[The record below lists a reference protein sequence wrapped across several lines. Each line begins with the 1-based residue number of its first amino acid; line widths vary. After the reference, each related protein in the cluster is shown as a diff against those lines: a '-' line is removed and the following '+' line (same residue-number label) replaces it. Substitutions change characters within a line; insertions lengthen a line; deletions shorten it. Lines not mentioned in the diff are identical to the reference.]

1 MKKLKVVQ
9 IGTAH
14 DHAADTYE
22 TLRALRGDYELLGVC
37 EPDGAQ
43 RAKAAAGGRYP
54 DAVWMSLSDVLALD
68 GLDAVVVESEEEK
81 LVGYA
86 QLFVDRGLPIHMDKP
101 CGEDYPA
108 FRRLIET
115 VKGRNIPFHVG
126 YMYRYNAAVKRCRE
140 LKESGRLGDI
150 FCVEAQMS
158 VLHNA
163 EKRAWLSK
171 FKGGMMF
178 FLGCHLVDLVYMMCG
193 EPEEVIPY
201 NTSTGNGGVESEDY
215 AFALFRYKNGVSFVK
230 ACASEV
236 NGFDRRQ
243 LVVTGTKGTVHIQP
257 LELRTGGA
265 DFEQTSPAHITFYED
280 GIRHPFGKA
289 GSDVQFPPF
298 GRYLEMMRDFAGIV
312 RGEHENRYSYDYE
325 LAVQRLVLQACG
337 NWKGNRK

>member
-1 MKKLKVVQ
+1 MKRLKVVQ

-22 TLRALRGDYELLGVC
+22 TMRMLGGDYEVAGVC
-37 EPDGAQ
+37 EPDAAN
-43 RAKAAAGGRYP
+43 RAKAEAGGRYQG
-54 DAVWMSLSDVLALD
+54 AKWMTLEDVLAAD
-68 GLDAVVVESEEEK
+68 DLDAAVIESEEEK

-86 QLFVDRGLPIHMDKP
+86 QLFADRGLPIHLDKP
-101 CGEDYPA
+101 CGTDYPA
-108 FRRLIET
+108 FQRLIGTMRE
-115 VKGRNIPFHVG
+115 KNLPFHVG
-126 YMYRYNAAVKRCRE
+126 YMYRYNVAVKHCRD
-140 LKESGRLGDI
+140 LMESGKLGDI

-163 EKRAWLSK
+163 EKRAWLSR

-201 NTSTGNGGVESEDY
+201 NMSTMNGGVDSEDY
-215 AFALFRYKNGVSFVK
+215 AFALFRYQNGISFVK
-230 ACASEV
+230 TCASEV

-257 LELRTGGA
+257 LELRTGG
-265 DFEQTSPAHITFYED
+265 DNFEQLSPAHITFYED
-280 GIRHPFGKA
+280 SLKHQFERAGNDMPF
-289 GSDVQFPPF
+289 VPF
-298 GRYLEMMRDFAGIV
+298 GRYLGMMRDFAEIV
-312 RGEHENRYSYDYE
+312 RGEHANRYCYDYE

-337 NWKGNRK
+337 NWKGDNQ